1 MFYGDGIDAYGE
13 QLAEFKN
20 KIAKEAGSFVMLES
34 DNENRY
40 QTAEMTARAAF
51 VKLQN
56 KETVSAN
63 ELQPEY
69 MRATE
74 AEQKL
79 KDGSLERERAAKMAR
94 FKAR

>member
-1 MFYGDGIDAYGE
+1 M
-13 QLAEFKN
+13 
-20 KIAKEAGSFVMLES
+20 
-34 DNENRY
+34 
-40 QTAEMTARAAF
+40 
-51 VKLQN
+51 KLQN
-56 KETVSAN
+56 NETVSAN

-79 KDGSLERERAAKMAR
+79 KDGSLARERAAKMAR